1 MPLARK
7 MIEITSN
14 AYKAIADLK
23 PTDSSSPL
31 ISSKM
36 QTGAHTLVHLKTGIL
51 LQSVADF
58 LKTLKSNLNIN

>member
-1 MPLARK
+1 

-14 AYKAIADLK
+14 AYKAIADFK
-23 PTDSSSPL
+23 PTDSSSPH
-31 ISSKM
+31 IISKM
-36 QTGAHTLVHLKTGIL
+36 QTGAHALVHLKTGIV